1 MTTFE
6 HMTRAG
12 APHAYGCD
20 RVETRLL
27 DQVRVR
33 RAPHELSIIELSIID
48 HVGRRQASNP
58 ESRR

>member
-33 RAPHELSIIELSIID
+33 RGSDELPIID